1 MRPMAR
7 ALDRHRNSLEPWQD
21 PNEDPY
27 IELIDLEKA
36 YGGNYAVNGVD
47 LKIYKGEFFSLL
59 GPSGCGK
66 TTLLRMLAG
75 LESPTTGKI
84 YLDGVDIT
92 RTPAYNRPVNM
103 MFQSYALFPHMSVEQ
118 NVAFGLKQ
126 DGYARDE
133 IRDRVS
139 SMLHLVHMNRYASR
153 KPHQLS
159 GGQRQRVALARA
171 LVKQPKLVL
180 LDEPLGALDRQLR
193 EKTQFEIVNIQ
204 EELGVTFVM
213 VTHDQEEAMTMSTR
227 IGIMEEGRLRQVAT
241 PTEIY
246 EYPNSRYVAEFIGD
260 MNIFEGYVVENKAD
274 HILVTSEQAGCDIY
288 INHASDVPSGA
299 SVGVAIRPEKVMI
312 TLEPRFDERNTAHG
326 IVREIAY
333 LGDLSIYHIELDSG
347 HRVMTSVTNQ
357 VRLHERPI
365 NWDDEVYLYWRPD
378 SGLILAS

>member
-1 MRPMAR
+1 MTR
-7 ALDRHRNSLEPWQD
+7 ALNRQRNQLEPWQD

-27 IELIDLEKA
+27 IELCGLEKA
-36 YGGNYAVNGVD
+36 YNGNYAVNHID

-66 TTLLRMLAG
+66 STLLRMLSG
-75 LESPTTGKI
+75 LEDPTDGTMFI
-84 YLDGVDIT
+84 DGVDMTNI
-92 RTPAYNRPVNM
+92 PAYKRPVNM

-118 NVAFGLKQ
+118 NVAFGLRQ
-126 DGYARDE
+126 DGFAKDE

-180 LDEPLGALDRQLR
+180 LDEPLGALDKQLR
-193 EKTQFEIVNIQ
+193 EKTQFELVNIQ
-204 EELGVTFVM
+204 EKLGITFVM

-227 IGIMEEGRLRQVAT
+227 IAVMEDGRLRQIAT

-260 MNIFEGYVVENKAD
+260 MNIFEGYVTENQAD
-274 HILVTSEQAGCDIY
+274 HVLIKSEQAGCDIY
-288 INHASDVPSGA
+288 INHASDVPHNANVS
-299 SVGVAIRPEKVMI
+299 VAIRPEKIML
-312 TLEPRFDERNTAHG
+312 TSEPRSNERNAAHG
-326 IVREIAY
+326 YVKEIAY

-347 HRVMTSVTNQ
+347 HRVMASVANQ
-357 VRLHERPI
+357 VRLHERQF

-378 SGLILAS
+378 SGVVLTS